1 MDKFF
6 LEINCINLESSKER
20 LDHMI
25 NEFNKNNIR
34 LKRYNAVNGNNF
46 ENIATNTEK
55 KMFDNCDFNDHI
67 NNNNIKS
74 CALSHIRLIKSF
86 LNRYDNY
93 YIISEDDFCF
103 TQNGCIKI
111 IETIID
117 VNNQD
122 NTWDII
128 FFPYNSDN
136 IKPKKIIKSQWLSA
150 GNVLYIINKNTPYK
164 IISLINKYGLLRA
177 LDWFYIDNIDNGIN
191 IWLGPNIIKLLNTNS
206 DIHN

>member
-55 KMFDNCDFNDHI
+55 KMFDNCDFNGHI

-86 LNRYDNY
+86 LNRNDNY

-136 IKPKKIIKSQWLSA
+136 IKPKKIIKSQWLGA
-150 GNVLYIINKNTPYK
+150 GNVLYVINKNTPYK

-191 IWLGPNIIKLLNTNS
+191 IWLGPNIIKLLDTNS